1 MLIQIFQRGARQMY
15 ESGLI
20 KARRYSSLLTQVCQL
35 RNLNSN
41 FKTIYVRSSAVERC
55 VASAVNFLAGFFPL
69 PFPQSLIN
77 IKPLE
82 QDEVGP
88 IYYLIFRI
96 FTSTF

>member
-1 MLIQIFQRGARQMY
+1 MY